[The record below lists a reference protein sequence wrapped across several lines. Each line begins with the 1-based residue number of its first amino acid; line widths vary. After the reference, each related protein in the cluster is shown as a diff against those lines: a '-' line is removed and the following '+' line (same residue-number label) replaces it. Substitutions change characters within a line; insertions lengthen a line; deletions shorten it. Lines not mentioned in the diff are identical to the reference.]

1 MDSNSPK
8 DRRIGARREAVGRI
22 GWRPPFMSSWLS
34 RRRERNQSRIAFVED
49 VSVTGARLVVPN
61 TEGVVV
67 GAVAGVEAEGHEGR
81 VEVRWVGP
89 HDDPALIRVG
99 VEFRHLSDEL
109 KTRIN
114 DLVAEDRREAVDWR
128 WDIAR

>member
-8 DRRIGARREAVGRI
+8 DRRLGARREAVGRI
-22 GWRPPFMSSWLS
+22 GWRPPSMSSWLS
-34 RRRERNQSRIAFVED
+34 RRRERHQSRIALVED

-67 GAVAGVEAEGHEGR
+67 GAVAGVEAEGHEGK
-81 VEVRWVGP
+81 VEVRWVGG

-99 VEFRHLSDEL
+99 VEFRQLSSEL
-109 KTRIN
+109 QARIN
-114 DLVAEDRREAVDWR
+114 DLIAEDRRETVDWR
-128 WDIAR
+128 WEIAR